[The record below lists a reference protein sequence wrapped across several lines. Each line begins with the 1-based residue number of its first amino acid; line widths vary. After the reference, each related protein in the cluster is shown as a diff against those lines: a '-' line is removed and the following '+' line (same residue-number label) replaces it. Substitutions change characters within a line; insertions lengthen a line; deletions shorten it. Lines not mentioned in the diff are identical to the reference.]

1 MIMAKYSML
10 ARVLII
16 DTKTRG
22 QVEEIDI
29 L

>member
-10 ARVLII
+10 VRVPII
-16 DTKTRG
+16 DTKTRD

>member
-10 ARVLII
+10 VRVLII

>member
-10 ARVLII
+10 VKVLII
-16 DTKTRG
+16 DTKIRD

>member
-1 MIMAKYSML
+1 MTMAKYSML
-10 ARVLII
+10 VRVLII
-16 DTKTRG
+16 DTKTRD